1 MIMVNGAGSI
11 LCPTPPILDS
21 NWNRQYHSSSE
32 TFCGGAKTCGALAVP
47 ALQSIKA
54 IRDPLRSKGH
64 GGTLGMRVDNSFVF
78 FMQLIVASLLIP
90 ARSNAEQHQAEAT
103 IMVNGA
109 GPILCP
115 TPPIPDSNWNR
126 HYHSSSE
133 TFCGGAKTCS
143 ALAVPALQSIKAIHD
158 PLRSKGHGDTL
169 GMRVDNP
176 FVFFM
181 QVALSKRTYALW
193 SATTETK
200 QSLPGGTAA
209 DSCG

>member
-1 MIMVNGAGSI
+1 
-11 LCPTPPILDS
+11 
-21 NWNRQYHSSSE
+21 
-32 TFCGGAKTCGALAVP
+32 
-47 ALQSIKA
+47 
-54 IRDPLRSKGH
+54 
-64 GGTLGMRVDNSFVF
+64 
-78 FMQLIVASLLIP
+78 MQLIVALLLIP

-133 TFCGGAKTCS
+133 TFCGGAKTCG

-158 PLRSKGHGDTL
+158 PLRSKGHGSTL
-169 GMRVDNP
+169 GMRLDNP

-181 QVALSKRTYALW
+181 QAKYADREVDSSPGSRLDWEISVVGRHAALMFRARTV
-193 SATTETK
+193 
-200 QSLPGGTAA
+200 
-209 DSCG
+209 